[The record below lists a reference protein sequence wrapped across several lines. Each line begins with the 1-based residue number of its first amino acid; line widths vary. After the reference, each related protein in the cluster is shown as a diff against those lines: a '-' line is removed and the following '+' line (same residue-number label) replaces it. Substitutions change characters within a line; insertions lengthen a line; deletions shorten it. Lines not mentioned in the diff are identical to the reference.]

1 MNYLNNPNRIKIY
14 GFATHQ
20 KNRIRINAT
29 VLFLT
34 TVSFLLA
41 CYLTDK
47 GFKKCLA
54 DGKFTTIECEKKHL
68 G

>member
-1 MNYLNNPNRIKIY
+1 MTFPNHPNRIKIY
-14 GFATHQ
+14 GFATHRQ
-20 KNRIRINAT
+20 NRIWRNAT

-34 TVSFLLA
+34 AVSFLLA

-47 GFKKCLA
+47 GFKNCLQS
-54 DGKFTTIECEKKHL
+54 GKYSTIECEKLHL